1 VILKLALDVLLKLL
15 HPTSQVLNVRA
26 YVFHLQL
33 VRLIVMTRIL
43 WSR

>member
-15 HPTSQVLNVRA
+15 HPTSQVLYVRA
-26 YVFHLQL
+26 CVFHLQL